1 MTPTVTIDARAAIAK
16 FSSAGIPESVRNRL
30 RMVIPDLTKRLGR
43 RVEEKLDTELKSR
56 RRLQVTKEMV
66 ENPTKIVGRVQTVA
80 TAEPKLL
87 PQWLETGTKAHPII
101 ATNAGAL
108 FFYWPKLGR
117 NVMFKSVWHPGFPG
131 INYTQNAF
139 REMEDEIFASM
150 TSAVTAGA
158 REAA

>member
-1 MTPTVTIDARAAIAK
+1 MIPTVTVDARGAIAK
-16 FSSAGIPESVRNRL
+16 FSPAGIPEYVRNNL
-30 RMVIPDLTKRLGR
+30 RQIIPDLTKRLGAK
-43 RVEEKLDTELKSR
+43 VEEKLDTELKSR
-56 RRLQVTKEMV
+56 RRLQVTKEMI
-66 ENPTKIVGRVQTVA
+66 ENPTKVVGRVQTIA

-87 PQWLETGTKAHPII
+87 PLWLETGTKAHPIF
-101 ATNAGAL
+101 AKNSGAL
-108 FFYWPKLGR
+108 AFFWPKMGR

-150 TSAVTAGA
+150 TRAVTAGV